1 MKRTLIHNAT
11 IVNEHT
17 RKQGSLV
24 LQDGRIE
31 EILTDGRPLLS
42 PCDEIIDATGCLL
55 LPGAIDDHVH
65 FREPGLTHKAD
76 ILSESRAAVAGGVTS
91 VMDMPNT
98 VPQTTTLKALE
109 YKQALFRQKCLANH
123 SCYFG
128 ATHDNFELFPQL
140 DKKRVCGIKLFLG
153 SSTGNMLV
161 DDDNALRRI
170 FEGTDMLI
178 AAHCEDQR
186 IIDENIAKLRA
197 ADGPD
202 SDYSILRHRL
212 IRSAKA
218 CNSATRKAV
227 LLARKTGARLHVL
240 HVSTAKELTMFTGDR
255 WNEKKRITAEACV
268 GHLMFD
274 NEDVRRLGACIK
286 CNPAIKLRPD
296 RDALR
301 EAINTDRVDG
311 IPTDHAPHLL
321 TEKAGGALRA
331 ASGMPSIQ
339 FSLVSMLQLVEEGCF
354 TVETLVEKMCHNPA
368 RMFHIEGRG
377 FIREGYNADLV
388 LVRKEPWTVTKDV
401 IQSKCG
407 WSPFEG
413 MTFDWKVETTFVNG
427 HKAYDKGVV
436 DESKRGEPLWFYA

>member
-11 IVNEHT
+11 IVNERT

-197 ADGPD
+197 ADGLD

-274 NEDVRRLGACIK
+274 NEDVRRLGAW
-286 CNPAIKLRPD
+286 
-296 RDALR
+296 
-301 EAINTDRVDG
+301 
-311 IPTDHAPHLL
+311 
-321 TEKAGGALRA
+321 EKAGGALRA

>member
-128 ATHDNFELFPQL
+128 ATHDNFEL
-140 DKKRVCGIKLFLG
+140 KLFLG

-274 NEDVRRLGACIK
+274 NEERC
-286 CNPAIKLRPD
+286 PA
-296 RDALR
+296 
-301 EAINTDRVDG
+301 
-311 IPTDHAPHLL
+311 
-321 TEKAGGALRA
+321 
-331 ASGMPSIQ
+331 
-339 FSLVSMLQLVEEGCF
+339 
-354 TVETLVEKMCHNPA
+354 
-368 RMFHIEGRG
+368 
-377 FIREGYNADLV
+377 
-388 LVRKEPWTVTKDV
+388 
-401 IQSKCG
+401 
-407 WSPFEG
+407 
-413 MTFDWKVETTFVNG
+413 
-427 HKAYDKGVV
+427 
-436 DESKRGEPLWFYA
+436 